1 MVETMLIGYLAVGA
15 LCGVLLWLAQ
25 RSERLTGPELEDD
38 GVPPLAV
45 VLLLAGLAWP
55 IALPLVA
62 WGWLRELT
70 HRRTARR
77 RSRSPG
83 GG

>member
-1 MVETMLIGYLAVGA
+1 MVETMVIGYLAVGA
-15 LCGVLLWLAQ
+15 FCGALLWLAQ
-25 RSERLTGPELEDD
+25 RAEQLGGPALEDD

-55 IALPLVA
+55 IALPLVV
-62 WGWLRELT
+62 WGWLRELAV
-70 HRRTARR
+70 RRTARR

-83 GG
+83 AG